1 VNRPEFPALPTG
13 LACPAEVERLVR
25 RMLEKDPKQR
35 VNMHDVV
42 RSPALH
48 AADPHSSLDRLVGFN
63 SKLDSQATQSANPVS
78 ISKVEGD
85 SKLPSSKHIA
95 EVKNQPNS
103 TTSLDLHAHKNI
115 PERNL

>member
-48 AADPHSSLDRLVGFN
+48 AADPHSSLDRLVGVN
-63 SKLDSQATQSANPVS
+63 SKVKMFAEKIHKITKKSIISVS
-78 ISKVEGD
+78 ITKRD
-85 SKLPSSKHIA
+85 PNAKFPSSKHIA
-95 EVKNQPNS
+95 EVKNQPVTLPFLGPRAGN
-103 TTSLDLHAHKNI
+103 
-115 PERNL
+115 